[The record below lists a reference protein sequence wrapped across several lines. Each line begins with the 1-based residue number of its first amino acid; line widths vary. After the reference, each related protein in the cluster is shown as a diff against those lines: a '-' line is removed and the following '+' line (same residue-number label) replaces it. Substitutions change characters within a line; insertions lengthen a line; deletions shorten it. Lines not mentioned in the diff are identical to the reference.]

1 MDGVEFEDALAALG
15 ALLEER
21 GERHTFL
28 AIGGGSLLL
37 LGLISRP
44 TADLDVLGVRAEGGY
59 RRLDRL
65 PAPVADAVREVGEAF
80 GLRADWVNTGP
91 AGLVDFGLP
100 PGLEG
105 RVHTRRFGAL
115 ELHLPDRVDLICFKL
130 YAAVDQTE
138 RVQPHF
144 QDLRAMEPT
153 EAELVAA
160 ARWTRTHDPSPGFLH
175 ELERVLRLFDVEL
188 TEGPG
193 DAS

>member
-1 MDGVEFEDALAALG
+1 MHGAEFDDALAALG

-21 GERHTFL
+21 GEHHTFL

-37 LGLISRP
+37 LGLIDRP
-44 TADLDVLGVRAEGGY
+44 TADLDVVGVPADGGY

-65 PAPVADAVREVGEAF
+65 PAAVADAVREVGGAF

-100 PGLEG
+100 PGLGG
-105 RVHTRRFGAL
+105 RVHKRRFGAL
-115 ELHLPDRVDLICFKL
+115 ELHLPDRVDFICFKL

-144 QDLRAMEPT
+144 QDLRAMAPT
-153 EAELVAA
+153 ERELVTA

-175 ELERVLRLFDVEL
+175 ELERILGLFGVEL
-188 TEGPG
+188 AE
-193 DAS
+193 DADDAC